1 MSSADPADKGR
12 LFRRKERNSW
22 ENDATSRAVQVSA
35 RAEEQVVC
43 LNAEG
48 NIYALQDRG
57 WAYYHGRDKSDV
69 WIVER
74 GDTLSSIVRASTGL
88 TGKLLA
94 AKVNE
99 VAAINN
105 ISDSHGLSVG
115 EVLRLR

>member
-1 MSSADPADKGR
+1 
-12 LFRRKERNSW
+12 
-22 ENDATSRAVQVSA
+22 
-35 RAEEQVVC
+35 
-43 LNAEG
+43 
-48 NIYALQDRG
+48 
-57 WAYYHGRDKSDV
+57 
-69 WIVER
+69 
-74 GDTLSSIVRASTGL
+74 VRASTGL